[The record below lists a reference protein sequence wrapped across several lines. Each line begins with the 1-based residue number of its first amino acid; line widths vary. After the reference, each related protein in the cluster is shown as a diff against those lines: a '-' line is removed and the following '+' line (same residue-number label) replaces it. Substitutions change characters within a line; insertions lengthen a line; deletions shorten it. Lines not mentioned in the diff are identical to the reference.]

1 MIDTGCVRHTHT
13 VKCMNAEATRLV
25 CGYPGTFTIAVSD
38 IVDRDK
44 LALAIFKNIA
54 DRFDERGHFLQKFAI
69 MFVNASE
76 KNKKCLFPAA
86 HKLIEEYNLEAEQ
99 KQKGV
104 LHEAQYM

>member
-1 MIDTGCVRHTHT
+1 MSMTPDEYKEYYQHQMEESRR
-13 VKCMNAEATRLV
+13 NE
-25 CGYPGTFTIAVSD
+25 
-38 IVDRDK
+38 K

-99 KQKGV
+99 KLKGV
-104 LHEAQYM
+104 LHAAQYM